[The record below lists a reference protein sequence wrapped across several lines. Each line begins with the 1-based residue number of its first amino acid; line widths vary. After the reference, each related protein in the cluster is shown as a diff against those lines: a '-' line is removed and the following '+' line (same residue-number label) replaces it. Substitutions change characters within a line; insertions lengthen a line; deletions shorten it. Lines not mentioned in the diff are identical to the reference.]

1 MAKGAISKRSVDALQ
16 ATGKT
21 HYLWDNDPIGF
32 GVRVTPAGA
41 KSYVYQF
48 RMGGRGSPV
57 RREVIGR
64 TEKMAPEKAR
74 GRAHEL
80 AHLARIGTDPIEK
93 KKADRRAASEAKL
106 TSQQLAFD
114 AYCQRYLDQRVKP
127 ERLASYGNIEMVFR
141 LHAIPIL
148 KAKPLPQ
155 IAKKDIVSVLDH
167 IPASSFGLKRSVF
180 AILNRMMNWAVGRGD
195 ISVNP
200 MVGMKRP
207 PAVMS
212 RDRVLDDEEL
222 AAIWKATGG
231 LRSPLRAFY
240 RVLMLTGQRREE
252 VAGMRWDEL
261 DRPNAI
267 WVLPGDRTKNG
278 VAHIVPLAPAV
289 LEELDLL
296 SQGSHEKAGFAKP
309 EQAIWPKI
317 GPVMSFH
324 GSVSLS
330 SFSQAKRLLDVE
342 IEKGRQGEPSL
353 QKWRV
358 HDLRRTMATGFQR
371 LGVRFEVTEAA
382 LNHLSGSKSG
392 VAGIY
397 QRYDWQDEKRAALEN
412 WALYIATLSINT

>member
-1 MAKGAISKRSVDALQ
+1 LSDI
-16 ATGKT
+16 T
-21 HYLWDNDPIGF
+21 
-32 GVRVTPAGA
+32 
-41 KSYVYQF
+41 
-48 RMGGRGSPV
+48 
-57 RREVIGR
+57 
-64 TEKMAPEKAR
+64 
-74 GRAHEL
+74 
-80 AHLARIGTDPIEK
+80 
-93 KKADRRAASEAKL
+93 
-106 TSQQLAFD
+106 
-114 AYCQRYLDQRVKP
+114 
-127 ERLASYGNIEMVFR
+127 
-141 LHAIPIL
+141 
-148 KAKPLPQ
+148 
-155 IAKKDIVSVLDH
+155 KKDIVAFLDR
-167 IPASSFGLKRSVF
+167 IPASSFALKRSAF

-222 AAIWKATGG
+222 AVIWKATGG

-267 WVLPGDRTKNG
+267 WALPGNRTKNG

-296 SQGSHEKAGFAKP
+296 SQGWQAKAELSKSEKAF
-309 EQAIWPKI
+309 WPKS

-324 GSVSLS
+324 GNVSFS

-342 IEKGRQGEPSL
+342 IEKARKGEPNL
-353 QKWRV
+353 LKWRV

-397 QRYDWQDEKRAALEN
+397 QRYDWRDEKREAFDKWALHIAALM
-412 WALYIATLSINT
+412 